1 MKSKIFTEKYR
12 PEKLSGMV
20 GKEKEILQNHIKDPE
35 QMQHLLFYS
44 VTAGTGKTTA
54 AKAIINEL
62 GTDSLIL
69 NSSNDR
75 KIEVIRE
82 KINEFV
88 KTKSSVDGKRRIVFL
103 DEADGM
109 TKISQDALRNLME
122 TYASNS
128 IFILTCN
135 NIKNI
140 IDPIKSRCGLIEFK
154 NPDRTE
160 LKNYLIMIC
169 KNENIEYTDEGLDDL
184 IEQNYPSIRDCV
196 KVLQNF
202 HVQGKKITKK
212 DNKDSNTEFN
222 MLYKKIT
229 ENKDWEKVKDYLFE
243 NYIDIRQL
251 NKYFWMQATKTSN
264 IKMIQ
269 ITASNEEKMSRGGED
284 VVIFVS
290 SLLNMIK

>member
-12 PEKLSGMV
+12 PEKLSEMV
-20 GKEKEILQNHIKDPE
+20 GKEKELLKNHIKDPE

-44 VTAGTGKTTA
+44 MTAGSGKTTA

-62 GTDSLIL
+62 GTDCLIL

-88 KTKSSVDGKRRIVFL
+88 KTKSSIEGKRRIVFL

-109 TKISQDALRNLME
+109 TKVSQDALRNLME
-122 TYASNS
+122 TYASNA

-135 NIKNI
+135 KINNI
-140 IDPIKSRCGLIEFK
+140 IDPIRSRCGLIEFK
-154 NPDRTE
+154 SPDKNE
-160 LKNYLIMIC
+160 LKNYLIMVC
-169 KNENIEYTDEGLDDL
+169 ENENIEYTDEGLNDL

-202 HVQGKKITKK
+202 HVQGKKITKEE
-212 DNKDSNTEFN
+212 NKDSNTEYN
-222 MLYKKIT
+222 MLYKEIT

-251 NKYFWMQATKTSN
+251 NKYFWIQATKTSN